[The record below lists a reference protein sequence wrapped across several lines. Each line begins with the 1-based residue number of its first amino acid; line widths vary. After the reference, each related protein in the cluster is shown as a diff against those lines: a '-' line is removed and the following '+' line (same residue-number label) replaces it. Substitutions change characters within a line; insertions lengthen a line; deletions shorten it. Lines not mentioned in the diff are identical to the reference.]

1 MEVIAPM
8 EPVISDRIPEGSR
21 WITQVKWDGVRV
33 LTYAQT
39 ASSVRLFNRH
49 GRERTLQ
56 YPELLDVR
64 SYCLQTPVIL
74 DGEVIAL
81 GPNGTP
87 DFHEVMRRDG
97 VRRPERV
104 SGLLKTVPIAYMV
117 FDMLFWQGEWI
128 TTWPL
133 WKRQELLRSVL
144 SPHPTVHYVES
155 EADGTALFFA
165 MKEKKMEGVVA
176 KHLDSPYRVGQKHED
191 WRKVKIYRDATAVI
205 GGFTVDNAGV
215 PNALVLGLYDAQG
228 SFGLIGQ
235 VGPGKFNR
243 TEWSDLIQRL
253 RDSVSPVCPFA
264 RRPRIQRVTW
274 VAPTVTVKVIYR
286 ELTREGLLRQ
296 PTLQALST
304 AAVTTCTWD
313 SEGLTSN

>member
-1 MEVIAPM
+1 MEVITPM
-8 EPVISDRIPEGSR
+8 EPVVADHVPEGPR
-21 WITQVKWDGVRV
+21 WITQVKWDGVRL

-49 GRERTLQ
+49 GRERTVQ
-56 YPELLDVR
+56 YPELLDVH
-64 SYCLQTPVIL
+64 SYCSQTPVIL

-81 GPNGTP
+81 GPSGTP

-104 SGLLKTVPIAYMV
+104 PGLLNTVPIAYMV
-117 FDMLFWQGEWI
+117 FDILFWQGNWI

-133 WKRQELLRSVL
+133 WKRQELLQSAL

-165 MKEKKMEGVVA
+165 MEIKKMEGVVA
-176 KHLDSPYRVGQKHED
+176 KHLDSPYRVGQKHGD
-191 WRKVKIYRDATAVI
+191 WRKVKFYRDVTAVI
-205 GGFTVDNAGV
+205 GGFTTDHAGV

-228 SFGLIGQ
+228 DFWLVGQ
-235 VGPGKFNR
+235 VGPGKLSR
-243 TEWSDLIQRL
+243 TEWTDLIRRL
-253 RDSVSPVCPFA
+253 RDSVAPVCPFT

-274 VAPTVTVKVIYR
+274 VAPTVTVKVLYR
-286 ELTREGLLRQ
+286 ELTRERLLRQ
-296 PTLQALST
+296 PTLQSLTT
-304 AAVTTCTWD
+304 AAAAACTWD
-313 SEGLTSN
+313 REGLAST